1 MEDGRGGTECVCGWG
16 GGEHSAQYKLKNS
29 LVGLK
34 RLGAVFWKSENQPLF
49 LRRIFPW
56 REGHRL
62 TAARPKEGCIGS
74 RRGARPLPA
83 RARSTSSPKGF
94 WLQYGGNAW
103 SVFWPEVLFHSLG
116 RACPLLSSRPLLPPR
131 VTLCEPGMAQGPR
144 PPARQTLIAFQESHP
159 LLGGLFPIL

>member
-1 MEDGRGGTECVCGWG
+1 MWAGRWGAFRSIQTEEFTCRVEETGGCV
-16 GGEHSAQYKLKNS
+16 L
-29 LVGLK
+29 
-34 RLGAVFWKSENQPLF
+34 KSENQPLF

-62 TAARPKEGCIGS
+62 TAARPKGGCIGR

-83 RARSTSSPKGF
+83 RTRSTSSPKGF

-103 SVFWPEVLFHSLG
+103 SVSWPEVLFHSLG
-116 RACPLLSSRPLLPPR
+116 RARPLLSSRPLLSPR

-144 PPARQTLIAFQESHP
+144 PQPGKHLEPSRS
-159 LLGGLFPIL
+159 PILF